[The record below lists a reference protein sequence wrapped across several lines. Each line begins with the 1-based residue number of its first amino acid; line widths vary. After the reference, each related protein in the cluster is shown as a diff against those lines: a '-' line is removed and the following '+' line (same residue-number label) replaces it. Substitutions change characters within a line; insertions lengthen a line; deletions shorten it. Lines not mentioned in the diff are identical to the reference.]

1 MPSVQD
7 KWIAQIIRGKQDE
20 RLLTRTEIEGYQL
33 RKIREQVRYTKQNS
47 YFYGELYRNLNPDE
61 LRSWN
66 DFTRL
71 PLLTAADIHERG
83 AHFLCVRQDEISHI
97 VTLQTSGTTNKPK
110 KIYFTDEDIELTADY
125 FHHGMQ
131 EMCTPA
137 DVFLIL
143 LPAALSNSVG
153 DILRVGMERL
163 GAKVIAYGLPDDY
176 DKVLDLMRARG
187 VTSAVGN
194 PVQLLT
200 LAELGR
206 KHGLPLQLKSV
217 LLSTDYVPQALS
229 ERLSKIWGCKVF
241 EHYGITEM
249 GLGGG
254 IFCPQLRGYHFR
266 ENDLYF
272 EVVDNNGSP
281 LADGQYGELVFST
294 LNRRAM
300 PLIRYRTGDMGRF
313 LSAPCP
319 CGTPLKTAERVQ
331 GRINDKLP
339 FNIGELDEIIFAA
352 DGVVNFQAFV
362 RKQQLDI
369 FIESTRPIKNC
380 YTKRIIA
387 GIMAL
392 KQNNFTVNVE
402 YTRLISEPARA
413 LTKRKILI
421 TEE

>member
-7 KWIAQIIRGKQDE
+7 KWIAKIIRGKEDG
-20 RLLTRTEIEGYQL
+20 RRLTRAEIEDYQL
-33 RKIREQVRYTKQNS
+33 RKIREQVRYAKNNS
-47 YFYGELYRNLNPDE
+47 YFYEELYRDLNPDK

-66 DFTRL
+66 DFTSL
-71 PLLTAADIHERG
+71 PLLTAEDIRERG
-83 AHFLCVRQDEISHI
+83 PHFLCVRQDEISHI
-97 VTLQTSGTTNKPK
+97 VTLQTSGTADKPK

-131 EMCTPA
+131 EMCTPS

-153 DILRVGMERL
+153 DILRVGTERL
-163 GAKVIAYGLPDDY
+163 GAEVIPYGLPDDY
-176 DKVLDLMRARG
+176 DKVLNLMSTRG

-229 ERLSKIWGCKVF
+229 ARLNKIWGCKVF
-241 EHYGITEM
+241 EHYGMTEM

-272 EVVDNNGSP
+272 EVVDNDGSP
-281 LADGQYGELVFST
+281 LPDGQSGELVFST
-294 LNRRAM
+294 LNRRGM
-300 PLIRYRTGDMGRF
+300 PLIRYRTGDMSRF
-313 LSAPCP
+313 LPAPCP
-319 CGTPLKTAERVQ
+319 CGTALKTAERVQ
-331 GRINDKLP
+331 GRIDDKLP
-339 FNIGELDEIIFAA
+339 FSIGELDELVFAA
-352 DGVVNFQAFV
+352 DGVVNFQAIV
-362 RKQQLDI
+362 HKQQLEI
-369 FIESTRPIKNC
+369 FIESTCPIENG
-380 YTKRIIA
+380 YTKQISA
-387 GIMAL
+387 GIRAL
-392 KQNNFTVNVE
+392 KKNNFTVNVE
-402 YTRLISEPARA
+402 YTQSISEPTRA
-413 LTKRKILI
+413 LIKRKILI